1 MHRPQLVQRAHEYC
15 RIHALAIRRQL
26 GFGVH
31 GIVFAAESQND
42 SGRSAIKAHEHEAD
56 YRRERD
62 AYLRLQEHEVKTIRG
77 CAVPEVLRYDDTLW
91 ILEMTVVTR
100 PFVLDFA
107 GAYLDFGPEFS
118 DEVLADWNA
127 EKEEQF
133 DRHWPEVQAILR
145 ELEGR
150 YGIFLI
156 DVTPNNIA
164 VEVRPLP

>member
-1 MHRPQLVQRAHEYC
+1 M
-15 RIHALAIRRQL
+15 
-26 GFGVH
+26 
-31 GIVFAAESQND
+31 
-42 SGRSAIKAHEHEAD
+42 D

-62 AYLRLQEHEVKTIRG
+62 AYLRLQEHEVKSIRG
-77 CAVPEVLRYDDTLW
+77 CAVPELLRYDDVLW
-91 ILEMTVVTR
+91 VLEMTVVTR

-118 DEVLADWNA
+118 EEVLADWHA
-127 EKEEQF
+127 EKQEQF
-133 DRHWPEVQAILR
+133 ERHWPEVQAILR

-164 VEVRPLP
+164 LEGRETS